1 MRRITCL
8 AQSILAAVASI
19 LAAIAT
25 PAAAQQVI
33 TYEVV
38 TEEIVSETGSDRFVA
53 SGQAVLPKGIAR
65 FGPFRVLDTGRAAL
79 VDVTDERSPA
89 AFTAMLAAYPA
100 LATLE
105 MIECSGTMDDGANLR
120 LGRMIRAKGI
130 ATHVPKGGSVRSGG
144 VELFLAGARRMADP
158 GAEFAVHA
166 WEDEDGKEPGDFAAD
181 APVNRA
187 YLDYY
192 REMGMSAIEARAFYD
207 MTNSVANA
215 EAKWLNAAQMG
226 QWVRLDSAKVA
237 SSPALDSARTL
248 R

>member
-8 AQSILAAVASI
+8 ALSILAAVA
-19 LAAIAT
+19 T
-25 PAAAQQVI
+25 PAAAQHVI

-38 TEEIVSETGSDRFVA
+38 TEEIISEAGSDRFVA
-53 SGQAVLPKGIAR
+53 SGQVKLPQGIAQ
-65 FGPFRVLDTGRAAL
+65 FGPFRVLDGTRAAL
-79 VDVTDERSPA
+79 VDATDERSPA
-89 AFTAMLAAYPA
+89 AFSSMLAAYPA

-105 MIECSGTMDDGANLR
+105 MIECPGTMDDGANLR

-166 WEDEDGKEPGDFAAD
+166 WQDEDGKQPGDFAAD

-192 REMGMSAIEARAFYD
+192 REMGMSPVEARAFYD
-207 MTNSVANA
+207 MTNSVPNA
-215 EAKWLNAAQMG
+215 DARWMNAAQMG
-226 QWVRLDSAKVA
+226 QWVKLESGALA
-237 SSPALDSARTL
+237 TAQALDSARTL